1 MDAMNTDEHHPN
13 EGYLMPNDVVFEN
26 PYILPEDGLSFLVTR
41 VDEFVNG
48 KWTNIIWEPEY
59 EPFLFQI
66 RSNVQFLVPH
76 PVMIARTWHLDH
88 SDEIWFESYV
98 GGYPAQLSTCTE
110 RKVLI
115 PFGTKRI
122 KVEFADEG
130 GDILFL
136 QRYNTVVS
144 NNSRTSVLSLDM
156 PPPELMVFD
165 DE

>member
-115 PFGTKRI
+115 PFGTKR

-144 NNSRTSVLSLDM
+144 NNSRTSEISLDIEYAS
-156 PPPELMVFD
+156 PRIDGL
-165 DE
+165 

>member
-1 MDAMNTDEHHPN
+1 M
-13 EGYLMPNDVVFEN
+13 EN

-48 KWTNIIWEPEY
+48 KWPKIIWESEY

-66 RSNVQFLVPH
+66 RSNVQFLAPR
-76 PVMIARTWHLDH
+76 PVMIVRTWHLDH

-115 PFGTKRI
+115 RFGTKR

-136 QRYNTVVS
+136 QRYNAVVS

>member
-115 PFGTKRI
+115 PFGTKR

>member
-1 MDAMNTDEHHPN
+1 MDAINTDEHHPN

-115 PFGTKRI
+115 PFGTKR

>member
-1 MDAMNTDEHHPN
+1 MKYGSRAM
-13 EGYLMPNDVVFEN
+13 
-26 PYILPEDGLSFLVTR
+26 
-41 VDEFVNG
+41 
-48 KWTNIIWEPEY
+48 W
-59 EPFLFQI
+59 
-66 RSNVQFLVPH
+66 
-76 PVMIARTWHLDH
+76 
-88 SDEIWFESYV
+88 

-144 NNSRTSVLSLDM
+144 NNSRTSEISLDIEYAS
-156 PPPELMVFD
+156 PRIDGL
-165 DE
+165 

>member
-1 MDAMNTDEHHPN
+1 MDAIDTDEHHPN

-88 SDEIWFESYV
+88 SDEIACVSRAMW
-98 GGYPAQLSTCTE
+98 
-110 RKVLI
+110 
-115 PFGTKRI
+115 
-122 KVEFADEG
+122 
-130 GDILFL
+130 GDIRRSLVRV
-136 QRYNTVVS
+136 QRGRY
-144 NNSRTSVLSLDM
+144 
-156 PPPELMVFD
+156 
-165 DE
+165 

>member
-1 MDAMNTDEHHPN
+1 MDAINTDEHHPN

-115 PFGTKRI
+115 PFGTKR

-144 NNSRTSVLSLDM
+144 NNSRTSEISLDM